1 MPRFLFV
8 AIQTNW
14 FNESAIGRL
23 TDNNTYLVMKR
34 VLLVSSGNPRDKRQW
49 SGIEYSI
56 YQQLMKYY
64 DLDVL
69 TVKVKWGMLLDKLR
83 MRATTFGRRHHGFGL
98 LNSYLCSKRV
108 QRKLNTGAYDAAFVF
123 GCSNTAFIKTSTP
136 IVYFTDATTH
146 VMQGYYWNYGWLLA
160 KEADFIQG
168 RCLRNNTINL
178 AASSW
183 ALEDMVNYFEVSRQ
197 KCMLCQFG
205 ANVEIDN
212 TIPTSKGK
220 GKDINILFVGAEWER
235 KGGDIAIDT
244 LRRLKEMD
252 KDRHFKLHM
261 VGKKPEKDISEKDV
275 THYGFLNRN
284 IPEQEA
290 LHTKLFKESD
300 IFLLPTKAE
309 CAGIV
314 FCEASAYGIPC
325 VTYDT
330 GGIADYVMN
339 GVNGFRLAPGA
350 SGKEFAETILNI
362 LNTPSLKDKLSEGGK
377 KLYKDSLNWDACG
390 KTISSVIER
399 LTEKSIA
406 S

>member
-1 MPRFLFV
+1 
-8 AIQTNW
+8 
-14 FNESAIGRL
+14 
-23 TDNNTYLVMKR
+23 MKR

-49 SGIEYSI
+49 SGTEYSI

-64 DLDVL
+64 NVDVL
-69 TVKVKWGMLLDKLR
+69 TVKVKWARLLDKLR
-83 MRATTFGRRHHGFGL
+83 MRVMTLGRQHTGFGL
-98 LNSYLCSKRV
+98 LDSYISSKRV
-108 QRKLNTGAYDAAFVF
+108 QRKLNKGMYDAAFVF
-123 GCSNTAFIKTSTP
+123 GCTNTAFLKTSTP
-136 IVYFTDATTH
+136 VVYFTDATTH
-146 VMQGYYWNYGWLLA
+146 VMQGYYWSFRQLLS

-183 ALEDMVNYFEVSRQ
+183 ALEDMVNYFGASRQ
-197 KCMLCQFG
+197 KCLVCRLG

-212 TIPTSKGK
+212 AIPTSKGK
-220 GKDINILFVGAEWER
+220 DTNILFVGAEWKR
-235 KGGDIAIDT
+235 KGGNIAIDT

-275 THYGFLNRN
+275 IHYGVLNRN

-362 LNTPSLKDKLSEGGK
+362 LDTPSLKDKLSEGGK
-377 KLYKDSLNWDACG
+377 KLYKDSLNWDAYG